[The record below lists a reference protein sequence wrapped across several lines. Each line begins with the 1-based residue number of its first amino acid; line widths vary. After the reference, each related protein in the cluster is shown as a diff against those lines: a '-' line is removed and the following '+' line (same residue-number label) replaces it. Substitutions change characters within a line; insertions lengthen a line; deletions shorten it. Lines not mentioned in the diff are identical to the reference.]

1 MLANVRSNAPSSFAS
16 SRFPP
21 RFRARAP
28 PRAVARALPRA
39 DPTTRVDAR
48 GALSRPRDAG
58 RRRGARPTA
67 RAMKIT

>member
-1 MLANVRSNAPSSFAS
+1 MPPRRSRRRDSRRVFARARLLAPSL
-16 SRFPP
+16 
-21 RFRARAP
+21 ARS
-28 PRAVARALPRA
+28 PRA